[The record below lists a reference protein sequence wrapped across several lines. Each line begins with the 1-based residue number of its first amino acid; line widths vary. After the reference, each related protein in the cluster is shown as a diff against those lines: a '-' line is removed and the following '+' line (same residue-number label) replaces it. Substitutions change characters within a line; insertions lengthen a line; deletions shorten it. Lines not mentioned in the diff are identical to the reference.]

1 MQKIITIY
9 STRWCGD
16 CRNAKLFLRRHNVL
30 YSEIDIDR
38 DEQAERKVLEWSGGR
53 RVIPTFAIYDEAP
66 NASPGILHNPRLHAL
81 GDALGLKQ

>member
-1 MQKIITIY
+1 MQKKITMY

-16 CRNAKLFLRRHNVL
+16 CRNAKLLLQRHNVS

-53 RVIPTFAIYDEAP
+53 RAIPTFEIYDDAP
-66 NASPGILHNPRLHAL
+66 NASPVILHNPRMHVLA
-81 GDALGLKQ
+81 DALGLKP